1 MEIGGFKINYKRKKK
16 NTSIKKN
23 TVFNH
28 TPTDEEPHRQGPAE
42 LASMWHVKHTNK
54 IAMDLPQF

>member
-1 MEIGGFKINYKRKKK
+1 VDLKEKKK
-16 NTSIKKN
+16 EKKYVKKN

-42 LASMWHVKHTNK
+42 PASMWHVKHTKK